1 MKRKHYGLLSIALI
15 LLTLTATAFYAIKI
29 SHRMAEEIRT
39 SRIKPSPS
47 ISVPNPAAIKEI
59 DRLEERLMDLA
70 HPKRLGISPV
80 NLGLFGY
87 QPMKKP
93 KVMKR
98 ERKIILPSHMDYSIS
113 LAFSSPAK
121 RFCVIDGAF
130 YTEGSSLPDGG
141 KVVRI
146 EPKRVLIKKYRS
158 KEWIPVRERIRQIEK
173 EGKIRRKAKAP

>member
-1 MKRKHYGLLSIALI
+1 MKRKHYGLLSVALI
-15 LLTLTATAFYAIKI
+15 LLTLTATAFYAIKV
-29 SHRMAEEIRT
+29 SHKMAKEIRT

-47 ISVPNPAAIKEI
+47 ISVPDPAAIKEI
-59 DRLEERLMDLA
+59 DRLEERVMSLA
-70 HPKRLGISPV
+70 RPKRSDLSPV

-93 KVMKR
+93 KVIKG

-113 LAFSSPAK
+113 LAFSSVAK

-141 KVVRI
+141 KVVQI
-146 EPKRVLIKKYRS
+146 EPKRILISKYRL
-158 KEWIPVRERIRQIEK
+158 KEWIPVTE
-173 EGKIRRKAKAP
+173 RRKD

>member
-1 MKRKHYGLLSIALI
+1 MKRKHYGLLSVVLI
-15 LLTLTATAFYAIKI
+15 LLTLTTTAFYAIKI

-39 SRIKPSPS
+39 SRIKPFNS
-47 ISVPNPAAIKEI
+47 ISVPDPAAIKEI
-59 DRLEERLMDLA
+59 DRLDERVMDLA
-70 HPKRLGISPV
+70 HPKRSDLSPV

-93 KVMKR
+93 KVIKG

-113 LAFSSPAK
+113 LAFSSIAK

-158 KEWIPVRERIRQIEK
+158 KEWIPVRERIREIEK
-173 EGKIRRKAKAP
+173 EGKIRRKAKMS

>member
-1 MKRKHYGLLSIALI
+1 VKRKYYGLLSVALI

-39 SRIKPSPS
+39 SRIKPFNS
-47 ISVPNPAAIKEI
+47 ISVPDPATIKEI
-59 DRLEERLMDLA
+59 DGLEERVMDLA
-70 HPKRLGISPV
+70 HPKRSDLSPV

-87 QPMKKP
+87 QPMKTP
-93 KVMKR
+93 KVMKG
-98 ERKIILPSHMDYSIS
+98 ERTIILPSYMDYSIS
-113 LAFSSPAK
+113 LAFSSVTK

-141 KVVRI
+141 KVVQI
-146 EPKRVLIKKYRS
+146 EPKRVLISKYRS

-173 EGKIRRKAKAP
+173 EGKIKRKEKAP